1 MSLWLRITFLKQFV
15 CAHYSFC
22 SMGLCL
28 QSITPLQDRLDLIRS
43 LPNIQIGMTL
53 YNTRIEYGSI
63 LTVLAAIGLA
73 LSSRMILDECLPPS
87 DHS

>member
-1 MSLWLRITFLKQFV
+1 MTFLKQFV
-15 CAHYSFC
+15 CAHYSF
-22 SMGLCL
+22 SSLGFCL

-73 LSSRMILDECLPPS
+73 LSSRMILDEFLPPS